1 MLFNSATFLLFL
13 PAAFAV
19 YWAVRDSVRAQNLV
33 VVVASYVFYG
43 WWDWRFLLLIAFIS
57 AWSYAVGLVEMRRW
71 ERRPSKLL
79 LAAGLAVNLGI
90 LGYFKYCDF
99 CIDQAVALLNWAGME
114 TGVHSLGV
122 VLPVGI
128 SFYTFQAL
136 SYTIDIYRRQV
147 RPTRDPVAFFAFI
160 SFFPQ
165 LVAGPIERASNLLPQ
180 FLRQRTF
187 DYPRAVTGCRQM
199 LWGFFKKMVVADN
212 CAAVAN
218 AILNDPGQHNG
229 LAVWVGL
236 AFFAVQVYGDFSGY
250 SDIAIGCAR
259 LFGIDLMRN
268 FAYPYFARDI
278 AEFWRRWHMSLTTWF
293 RDYLYIPL
301 GGSRCSRMRQVRN
314 TFAIFL
320 VSGLWHGAD
329 WTFVLWG
336 VFHAALFLP
345 LMLAGRNRRN
355 LGSTAA
361 SGCVSVREL
370 GGIVLTDF
378 LVIVGWAFFRAQDST
393 ECARWFVAMLSPASW
408 TAVRGIP
415 HEFGTAIA
423 AAIVLFSVEWLA
435 RFRQFALERVPGPTC
450 VRWAVY
456 ISIIAAIVL
465 FAPVGQSFIYFQF

>member
-99 CIDQAVALLNWAGME
+99 FIDQAVALLNWAGME

-236 AFFAVQVYGDFSGY
+236 AFFAVQVYGAPG
-250 SDIAIGCAR
+250 
-259 LFGIDLMRN
+259 
-268 FAYPYFARDI
+268 
-278 AEFWRRWHMSLTTWF
+278 SL
-293 RDYLYIPL
+293 
-301 GGSRCSRMRQVRN
+301 
-314 TFAIFL
+314 
-320 VSGLWHGAD
+320 
-329 WTFVLWG
+329 
-336 VFHAALFLP
+336 
-345 LMLAGRNRRN
+345 
-355 LGSTAA
+355 
-361 SGCVSVREL
+361 E
-370 GGIVLTDF
+370 
-378 LVIVGWAFFRAQDST
+378 
-393 ECARWFVAMLSPASW
+393 
-408 TAVRGIP
+408 
-415 HEFGTAIA
+415 
-423 AAIVLFSVEWLA
+423 
-435 RFRQFALERVPGPTC
+435 
-450 VRWAVY
+450 
-456 ISIIAAIVL
+456 
-465 FAPVGQSFIYFQF
+465 